1 MEQADR
7 TLITDLKPIIS
18 DLLTFTDTIIPDAKE
33 TVRKYADVK
42 FEYLR
47 KDIKKLVSAGP
58 FDFLGNL
65 QNSFVR
71 DINAGVHILAEKAV
85 NRVHYHVSEI
95 LLVRKYCLTSNL
107 NPK

>member
-7 TLITDLKPIIS
+7 TLINDLKPIIS

-47 KDIKKLVSAGP
+47 KDMKIR
-58 FDFLGNL
+58 FT
-65 QNSFVR
+65 Q
-71 DINAGVHILAEKAV
+71 
-85 NRVHYHVSEI
+85 
-95 LLVRKYCLTSNL
+95 T
-107 NPK
+107 

>member
-7 TLITDLKPIIS
+7 TLINDLKPIIS

-47 KDIKKLVSAGP
+47 KDIKIRFTQTKTRS
-58 FDFLGNL
+58 
-65 QNSFVR
+65 SR
-71 DINAGVHILAEKAV
+71 TNAGLIKPKFAS
-85 NRVHYHVSEI
+85 RSY
-95 LLVRKYCLTSNL
+95 SNISA
-107 NPK
+107 PGS

>member
-7 TLITDLKPIIS
+7 TLINDLKPIIS

-47 KDIKKLVSAGP
+47 KDIK
-58 FDFLGNL
+58 
-65 QNSFVR
+65 
-71 DINAGVHILAEKAV
+71 
-85 NRVHYHVSEI
+85 NRVPG
-95 LLVRKYCLTSNL
+95 TSRLARL
-107 NPK
+107 NSIFFLYYG

>member
-47 KDIKKLVSAGP
+47 KDIQKLVSAGP
-58 FDFLGNL
+58 LDFLGTVLSAIFKRRSRFGPEN
-65 QNSFVR
+65 
-71 DINAGVHILAEKAV
+71 
-85 NRVHYHVSEI
+85 
-95 LLVRKYCLTSNL
+95 C
-107 NPK
+107 